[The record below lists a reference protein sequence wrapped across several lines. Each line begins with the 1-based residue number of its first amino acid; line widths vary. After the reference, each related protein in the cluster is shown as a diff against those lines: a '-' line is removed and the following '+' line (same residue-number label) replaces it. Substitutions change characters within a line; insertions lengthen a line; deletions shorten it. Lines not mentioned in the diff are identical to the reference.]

1 MTDTHSSTDKSAPIV
16 TFYRAIPESFAPMRA
31 DRGALGVIP
40 TAAFQY
46 CEALTS
52 ASACGWYLFSPMT
65 LYLQW
70 DGTDVIWTHD
80 DTDTWYRLTME
91 HFPNFDEYFDDL
103 APDDIKGYAPPF
115 LSRSF
120 FPGVVQIWSG
130 FFVKT
135 APGWSLLLRPPVNL
149 PRSQTYECY
158 EGIIETDRWFGPLFT
173 NLRFTRTHTPVR
185 LREDFPLA
193 QLQPLPRI
201 AYAEATLRA
210 SESVGDMGQF
220 TPRDWADYQTTIA
233 EPNADPDRPFGAYA
247 VAARRRGRT
256 ACPAAAA

>member
-1 MTDTHSSTDKSAPIV
+1 MTDTHSSTDKPGPIV

-52 ASACGWYLFSPMT
+52 ASAFGWYLFSPMT
-65 LYLQW
+65 FYLQW

-80 DTDTWYRLTME
+80 DTDTWYPLTME
-91 HFPNFDEYFDDL
+91 HFPNFAEYFDGL
-103 APDDIKGYAPPF
+103 VPDDIKGYAPPF

-130 FFVKT
+130 LFVKT

-149 PRSQTYECY
+149 PRSQAYECY
-158 EGIIETDRWFGPLFT
+158 EGINHKKPLFQAQPLLRET
-173 NLRFTRTHTPVR
+173 YSEPNLRSFSVVDELSKLSSADWNGYRETIVKPNRGHYRDVGRYAASVR
-185 LREDFPLA
+185 KRGKHAP
-193 QLQPLPRI
+193 
-201 AYAEATLRA
+201 
-210 SESVGDMGQF
+210 S
-220 TPRDWADYQTTIA
+220 A
-233 EPNADPDRPFGAYA
+233 EPTD
-247 VAARRRGRT
+247 
-256 ACPAAAA
+256 